1 MPAKE
6 NGVQSSTI
14 SYSNV
19 IGITNETNPKMGLRY
34 RTHYLCLHVTV
45 AQMDKLDLRVMKDR
59 RYKQPNA
66 V

>member
-19 IGITNETNPKMGLRY
+19 VIPDGITNKFRGGAGLKFEKAMYCFFEKR
-34 RTHYLCLHVTV
+34 
-45 AQMDKLDLRVMKDR
+45 
-59 RYKQPNA
+59 
-66 V
+66 

>member
-19 IGITNETNPKMGLRY
+19 VIPDGITNNGLESSMIQSFKIID
-34 RTHYLCLHVTV
+34 LSVL
-45 AQMDKLDLRVMKDR
+45 DKKKFEDF
-59 RYKQPNA
+59 YI
-66 V
+66 

>member
-19 IGITNETNPKMGLRY
+19 VIPDGITKKKKKSVNFISFDGIAYPSYEK
-34 RTHYLCLHVTV
+34 
-45 AQMDKLDLRVMKDR
+45 
-59 RYKQPNA
+59 
-66 V
+66 

>member
-19 IGITNETNPKMGLRY
+19 VIPDGITNNADYTVLLSLEKNQS
-34 RTHYLCLHVTV
+34 THIVHILSV
-45 AQMDKLDLRVMKDR
+45 
-59 RYKQPNA
+59 N
-66 V
+66 

>member
-19 IGITNETNPKMGLRY
+19 VIPEGITKNPMKHYQHNLS
-34 RTHYLCLHVTV
+34 RTVMYTRL
-45 AQMDKLDLRVMKDR
+45 DKLGMYLRTILV
-59 RYKQPNA
+59 A
-66 V
+66 L